1 MLSIRDLKKHYENF
15 DIENVS
21 FDIPKSAVVG
31 LIGENGAGKS
41 TVIKCILGAV
51 HPDGGQILFDGKEI
65 RETCRKDRQKI
76 AFVFDDTGLPLELD
90 LGMLDKVLCRIYD
103 KWDTAKFR
111 SLIREF
117 SLPRDK
123 MLKDFSKGMKM
134 KAAIAVAFSYDSDVL
149 ILDEPTS
156 GLDPVV
162 RDEIIEMI
170 YNYNQNG
177 DRSVLL
183 SSHIT
188 ADLEKICDYI
198 VYIHEGRIIFNE
210 EKDELLNRYAIYSIE
225 DKHLR
230 ELNKSAFIKVL
241 KREYRT
247 EILAQKDKM
256 PKDFEYKPVTLDEMM
271 LFIQREKMY
280 VGTDFKRFI

>member
-198 VYIHEGRIIFNE
+198 VYIHEWRIIFNE

-271 LFIQREKMY
+271 LFYSKGEDVCR
-280 VGTDFKRFI
+280 D

>member
-21 FDIPKSAVVG
+21 FDIPKGAVVG

-123 MLKDFSKGMKM
+123 MLKNFSKGMKM

-271 LFIQREKMY
+271 LFYSKGEDVCR
-280 VGTDFKRFI
+280 D

>member
-1 MLSIRDLKKHYENF
+1 MLSIRDLKKYYENF

-21 FDIPKSAVVG
+21 FDIPKGAVVG

-134 KAAIAVAFSYDSDVL
+134 KAAIDVAFSYDSDVL

-271 LFIQREKMY
+271 LFYSKGEDVCR
-280 VGTDFKRFI
+280 D

>member
-21 FDIPKSAVVG
+21 FDIPKGAVVG

-65 RETCRKDRQKI
+65 RETCRKNRQKI

-90 LGMLDKVLCRIYD
+90 LGMLDKVLCKIYD

-210 EKDELLNRYAIYSIE
+210 EKDKLLNRYAIYSIE

-256 PKDFEYKPVTLDEMM
+256 PKDFKYKPVTLDEMM
-271 LFIQREKMY
+271 LFYSKGEDVCR
-280 VGTDFKRFI
+280 D

>member
-21 FDIPKSAVVG
+21 FDIPKGAVVG

-65 RETCRKDRQKI
+65 RETCRKNRQKI

-90 LGMLDKVLCRIYD
+90 LGMLDKVLCKIYD

-210 EKDELLNRYAIYSIE
+210 EKDKLLNRYAIYSIE

-271 LFIQREKMY
+271 LFYSKGEDVCR
-280 VGTDFKRFI
+280 D

>member
-21 FDIPKSAVVG
+21 FDIPKGAVVG

-230 ELNKSAFIKVL
+230 ELNKSVFIKVL

-271 LFIQREKMY
+271 LFYSKGEDVCR
-280 VGTDFKRFI
+280 D

>member
-1 MLSIRDLKKHYENF
+1 MLSIRDLKKYYENF

-31 LIGENGAGKS
+31 LIGENVAGKS

-271 LFIQREKMY
+271 LFYSKGEDVCR
-280 VGTDFKRFI
+280 D

>member
-1 MLSIRDLKKHYENF
+1 
-15 DIENVS
+15 
-21 FDIPKSAVVG
+21 
-31 LIGENGAGKS
+31 
-41 TVIKCILGAV
+41 
-51 HPDGGQILFDGKEI
+51 
-65 RETCRKDRQKI
+65 
-76 AFVFDDTGLPLELD
+76 
-90 LGMLDKVLCRIYD
+90 
-103 KWDTAKFR
+103 
-111 SLIREF
+111 
-117 SLPRDK
+117 
-123 MLKDFSKGMKM
+123 MKM

-271 LFIQREKMY
+271 LFYSKGEDVCR
-280 VGTDFKRFI
+280 D

>member
-31 LIGENGAGKS
+31 LIGENGASKS

-256 PKDFEYKPVTLDEMM
+256 PKEFEYKPVTLDEMM
-271 LFIQREKMY
+271 LFYSKGEDVCR
-280 VGTDFKRFI
+280 D

>member
-170 YNYNQNG
+170 YNYNQTG

-210 EKDELLNRYAIYSIE
+210 EKDKLLNRYAIYSIE

-271 LFIQREKMY
+271 LFYSKGEDVCR
-280 VGTDFKRFI
+280 D

>member
-1 MLSIRDLKKHYENF
+1 M
-15 DIENVS
+15 
-21 FDIPKSAVVG
+21 
-31 LIGENGAGKS
+31 
-41 TVIKCILGAV
+41 
-51 HPDGGQILFDGKEI
+51 
-65 RETCRKDRQKI
+65 
-76 AFVFDDTGLPLELD
+76 FDDTGLPLELD

-271 LFIQREKMY
+271 LFYSKGEDVCR
-280 VGTDFKRFI
+280 D

>member
-21 FDIPKSAVVG
+21 FDIPKGAVVG

-65 RETCRKDRQKI
+65 RETYRKDRQKI

-271 LFIQREKMY
+271 LFYSKGEDVCR
-280 VGTDFKRFI
+280 D

>member
-21 FDIPKSAVVG
+21 FDIPKGAVVG

-170 YNYNQNG
+170 YNYNQNC

-271 LFIQREKMY
+271 LFYSKGEDVCR
-280 VGTDFKRFI
+280 D

>member
-134 KAAIAVAFSYDSDVL
+134 KAAIAVAFSYNSDVL

-256 PKDFEYKPVTLDEMM
+256 PKDFKYKPVTLDEMM
-271 LFIQREKMY
+271 LFYSKGEDVCR
-280 VGTDFKRFI
+280 D

>member
-76 AFVFDDTGLPLELD
+76 AFVFDDTRLPLELD

-271 LFIQREKMY
+271 LFYSKGEDVCR
-280 VGTDFKRFI
+280 D

>member
-21 FDIPKSAVVG
+21 FDIPKNAVVG

-256 PKDFEYKPVTLDEMM
+256 PKEFEYKPVTLDEMM
-271 LFIQREKMY
+271 LFYSKGEDVCR
-280 VGTDFKRFI
+280 D